1 VTRLIETSNQLPLL
15 FLLPRGP
22 HTDLVMS
29 FALID
34 DAGGINSNW
43 PLETSFP
50 LFFRNVLYMLG
61 NVDDAKGAVNLAP
74 GEPIVLRPEA
84 GFGFIEVTG
93 PDRRVTKLDRRDRND
108 VLFADTEQ
116 LGIYRYRVG
125 GRNEKELDSL
135 VRGFAVNLTDINE
148 SNIEPRPAIRI
159 GSERIA
165 AGAERFQTREIW
177 KWILLVA
184 LVLLVAEW
192 LIYHRRIAV

>member
-1 VTRLIETSNQLPLL
+1 
-15 FLLPRGP
+15 
-22 HTDLVMS
+22 
-29 FALID
+29 
-34 DAGGINSNW
+34 
-43 PLETSFP
+43 
-50 LFFRNVLYMLG
+50 
-61 NVDDAKGAVNLAP
+61 
-74 GEPIVLRPEA
+74 
-84 GFGFIEVTG
+84 
-93 PDRRVTKLDRRDRND
+93 LDRRDRND